1 MNIDNILTDNRYTPT
16 VFIREGQKLNE
27 NIYASLALPRVF
39 VTGATGYIGGRLV
52 PRLLA
57 AGYPVRCLARSPRKL
72 ADRPWADD
80 PRVEIVAGDLGDLSD
95 LARDGDAAS
104 LAELMRGCGPAFYM
118 VHAMLAA
125 GEDYARSDRE
135 MAAHFARAA
144 AVAGLTRILYLGGLG
159 EMGDDLSEHLRSRR
173 EVEAVLAAG
182 PTPLT
187 VFRAA
192 MVIGSGS
199 ASFEILRYLVERL
212 PVMITPKWVSTECQ
226 PIAIRDV
233 LHYLVSALRTPETV
247 GRTLDIGGPD
257 VVSYQRLME
266 IMAEERGLR
275 HRLVIPVPVF
285 TPRLSSFWIHL
296 VTPLSHR
303 IARPLADGL
312 RNRVVCRDGEAARRM
327 PTALLG
333 VRESIA
339 LSLKR
344 SEQPPETVWS
354 NSGVIPGDPDWA
366 GGTVFTDRR
375 QVEIAAPPA
384 AVFHAVC
391 RIGGGNGW
399 YAAAWLWRLRGWM
412 DRLVGGP
419 GLRRGRRDPE
429 NISYGEALDF
439 WRVTGLDRDR
449 RLTLRA
455 EMKLPGA
462 ALLEFTLEPLD
473 AGEDGSP
480 RTRLV
485 QTARFRPK
493 GLFGLAYWYAVK
505 PLHRIVFSGMLD
517 GICRTARELAAAEP
531 GVPVPGARDRAA

>member
-1 MNIDNILTDNRYTPT
+1 MNELDRLETPET
-16 VFIREGQKLNE
+16 PAIPPERE
-27 NIYASLALPRVF
+27 RVF

-57 AGYPVRCLARSPRKL
+57 AGYRVRCLARSPRKL
-72 ADRPWADD
+72 AGRPWAAD
-80 PRVEIVAGDLGDLSD
+80 PRVEIVAGDMADRGNRGD
-95 LARDGDAAS
+95 DAVKS
-104 LAELMRGCGPAFYM
+104 LAERIRGCGPAFYL
-118 VHAMLAA
+118 VHSMMTA
-125 GEDYARSDRE
+125 GTDYARSDLE
-135 MAAHFARAA
+135 MAARFADAA
-144 AVAGLTRILYLGGLG
+144 GRAGLSRILYLGGLG
-159 EMGDDLSEHLRSRR
+159 EMADDLSEHLRSRR
-173 EVEAVLAAG
+173 EVEAALASG

-233 LHYLVSALRTPETV
+233 LHYLVSALATPETV

-257 VVSYQRLME
+257 VVSYQRLMK
-266 IMAEERGLR
+266 IMAEERRLP

-312 RNRVVCRDGEAARRM
+312 RNRVVCRNDEAARLM
-327 PTALLG
+327 PSDLLG
-333 VRESIA
+333 VREAIA
-339 LSLKR
+339 RALKR
-344 SEQPPETVWS
+344 SEQPPVETVWS

-366 GGTVFTDRR
+366 GGTVFTDSRSA
-375 QVEIAAPPA
+375 EIAAPPE
-384 AVFHAVC
+384 AVFRAVC

-399 YAAAWLWRLRGWM
+399 YAADWLWRLRGWM

-429 NISYGEALDF
+429 SLSYGDALDF
-439 WRVTGLDRDR
+439 WRVTGLEGNR

-455 EMKLPGA
+455 EMKLPGD
-462 ALLEFTLEPLD
+462 ALLEFTLEPLPRR
-473 AGEDGSP
+473 EDGAP
-480 RTRLV
+480 TTRLV

-493 GLFGLAYWYAVK
+493 GLLGLAYWYAVK
-505 PLHRIVFSGMLD
+505 PFHRVVFSGMLD
-517 GICRTARELAAAEP
+517 GICRTALEAAAASGEP
-531 GVPVPGARDRAA
+531 TSNAGPESRAT